1 MNRVLAFLIPLAIS
15 SLLAACASH
24 KAPPTNILVAPAGTS
39 AKAAPFMAEGERLFN
54 AKDYTGASAAF
65 QNAIAQQSDLAEAH
79 YNLAVSLDRMGNRT
93 DAKKHYITAANLAP
107 GNKVI
112 WDSPPMREIGLTHDI
127 GKKSYIDSTYRGF

>member
-1 MNRVLAFLIPLAIS
+1 MCLAHALHEHGTRYHEQRRVGGGANRRGTRRVL
-15 SLLAACASH
+15 
-24 KAPPTNILVAPAGTS
+24 
-39 AKAAPFMAEGERLFN
+39 
-54 AKDYTGASAAF
+54 
-65 QNAIAQQSDLAEAH
+65 QQSDLAEAH